1 MARLDKDVM
10 EKQAHLKN
18 TEKNIKD
25 NEMVQKKL
33 SRYIDDLTRNFD
45 KNKKRREE
53 VMLLVRK
60 YKREYDLKRE
70 QLKQLVQNLRDI
82 NEGKDIAIE
91 EGIAL
96 KVVQLNEAKKNLEIS
111 IQELKQVRTLISR
124 LDRERREAAESLNTL
139 QESNDGIRTQILK
152 VQSELKVATDFLAS
166 KPFNPKAEGEKATEK
181 KKLEEQMRE
190 VSRKLDGLELGGD

>member
-1 MARLDKDVM
+1 MAFEYHSTERGKRQKQLEAERLRSEGEELVKMIDVQKGTIDSLDEEIQAAKRSDIQTIRQQWDIIQKDVARLDKDVM

-33 SRYIDDLTRNFD
+33 SRYIDDLARNFD

-70 QLKQLVQNLRDI
+70 QLKQLV
-82 NEGKDIAIE
+82 
-91 EGIAL
+91 
-96 KVVQLNEAKKNLEIS
+96 
-111 IQELKQVRTLISR
+111 
-124 LDRERREAAESLNTL
+124 
-139 QESNDGIRTQILK
+139 
-152 VQSELKVATDFLAS
+152 
-166 KPFNPKAEGEKATEK
+166 
-181 KKLEEQMRE
+181 
-190 VSRKLDGLELGGD
+190 